1 MVEGRGPMHKQ
12 KQIVFLRSKFGTGT
26 TLLQLYFLVES
37 KSQNQV
43 E

>member
-12 KQIVFLRSKFGTGT
+12 KQIGFLRSKFRTGT
-26 TLLQLYFLVES
+26 ILLQLYLFVES
-37 KSQNQV
+37 KSQNQI

>member
-1 MVEGRGPMHKQ
+1 MVEATSPVYKHKQ
-12 KQIVFLRSKFGTGT
+12 IGFLRSRFGTGT